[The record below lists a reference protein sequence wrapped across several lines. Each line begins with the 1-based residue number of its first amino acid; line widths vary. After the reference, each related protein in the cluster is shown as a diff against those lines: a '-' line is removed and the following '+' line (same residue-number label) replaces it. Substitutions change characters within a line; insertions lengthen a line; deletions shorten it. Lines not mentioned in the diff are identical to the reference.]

1 MRPFDPV
8 FIIHYFFELAPFIG
22 RTVQVMFFSIICGT
36 AAGAL
41 LAWARLSS
49 SFIARM
55 FSAVYVH
62 IIRCTPS
69 IVLLFIVYYG
79 FPKLIESTTGMKT
92 GCSGKLLYVTI
103 TLSLL
108 FAATMCEL
116 FRSAYNAVDTGQ
128 KDAAFCCGF
137 TPFQTAWFI
146 IMPQALT
153 AAVPVF
159 CNEVIALLKQ
169 GALAFTIGF
178 IDLMGETD
186 VIVARNYGA
195 HGLETY
201 IALAIIYW
209 GLSIAIEQIAGIV
222 EQRTLRGK
230 TFPGKESASVRNKTT
245 WN

>member
-8 FIIHYFFELAPFIG
+8 YIAEYFCRLLPFVG
-22 RTVQVMFFSIICGT
+22 RTLQVTVLSVVCGT
-36 AAGAL
+36 LLGAL
-41 LAWARLSS
+41 LAWARLSRS
-49 SFIARM
+49 RAARAV
-55 FSAVYVH
+55 SAVYVH

-79 FPKLIESTTGMKT
+79 LPKLIESATGIRA
-92 GCSGKLLYVTI
+92 GYNGKLLYVAV

-108 FAATMCEL
+108 FAAAMCEL
-116 FRSAYNAVDTGQ
+116 FRAAYGAVDDGQ
-128 KDAAFCCGF
+128 RDAAFCCGF
-137 TPFQTAWFI
+137 TPFQTAYLI
-146 IMPQALT
+146 IIPQALT
-153 AAVPVF
+153 AAIPVF

-201 IALAIIYW
+201 IALAVIYW
-209 GLSIAIEQIAGIV
+209 GLSIIIERAAGIF
-222 EQRTLRGK
+222 ERRAARGK
-230 TFPGKESASVRNKTT
+230 DFPGRDVSG

>member
-1 MRPFDPV
+1 MRPFDPA
-8 FIIHYFFELAPFIG
+8 FILKSFTELLPFVG
-22 RTVQVMFFSIICGT
+22 KTLEVMLLSVVCGT
-36 AAGAL
+36 LLGTL
-41 LAWARLSS
+41 LAWARLSRS
-49 SFIARM
+49 HIARAAA
-55 FSAVYVH
+55 AVYVH

-79 FPKLIESTTGMKT
+79 LPVLFRLATGIRTGYNGKLI
-92 GCSGKLLYVTI
+92 YVTI

-108 FAATMCEL
+108 FAAAMCEL
-116 FRSAYNAVDTGQ
+116 FRSSYSSVDEGQ

-137 TPFQTAWFI
+137 TPFQTARLI
-146 IMPQALT
+146 IIPQALT
-153 AAVPVF
+153 AALPVF
-159 CNEVIALLKQ
+159 CSEIIALLKQ

-201 IALAIIYW
+201 IALAVIYW
-209 GLSIAIEQIAGIV
+209 VLAIAIELIEEFFERRAM
-222 EQRTLRGK
+222 RGK
-230 TFPGKESASVRNKTT
+230 SVPGRDGGK

>member
-8 FIIHYFFELAPFIG
+8 YIVRYFCELVPFIG
-22 RTVQVMFFSIICGT
+22 RTLQVMIISVICGT
-36 AAGAL
+36 VCGAF

-49 SFIARM
+49 SRIARS
-55 FSAVYVH
+55 FSVVYVH

-79 FPKLIESTTGMKT
+79 LPKLIESLTGIRT
-92 GCSGKLLYVTI
+92 GYNGKFLYVTI

-108 FAATMCEL
+108 FAAAMCEL
-116 FRSAYNAVDTGQ
+116 FRSAYSAVDTGQ

-137 TPFQTAWFI
+137 TPFQTAYLI
-146 IMPQALT
+146 IIPQALT
-153 AAVPVF
+153 AAIPVF

-186 VIVARNYGA
+186 VIIARNYGA
-195 HGLETY
+195 HGLEIY
-201 IALAIIYW
+201 IALAVIYW
-209 GLSIAIEQIAGIV
+209 GLSIVIEQTAGIF
-222 EQRTLRGK
+222 ERRTMRGK
-230 TFPGKESASVRNKTT
+230 TFPGEKHSLKA
-245 WN
+245 

>member
-8 FIIHYFFELAPFIG
+8 YIAEYFCRLFPFIG
-22 RTVQVMFFSIICGT
+22 RTLQVTVLSVVCGVIL
-36 AAGAL
+36 GAL
-41 LAWARLSS
+41 LAWARLSRS
-49 SFIARM
+49 RIARA

-62 IIRCTPS
+62 VIRCTPS

-79 FPKLIESTTGMKT
+79 LPKLFESATGIRA
-92 GCSGKLLYVTI
+92 GYNGKLLYVAV

-108 FAATMCEL
+108 FAAAMCEL
-116 FRSAYNAVDTGQ
+116 FRSAYGAVDDGQ
-128 KDAAFCCGF
+128 RDAAFCCGF
-137 TPFQTAWFI
+137 TPFQTARLI
-146 IMPQALT
+146 IIPQALT
-153 AAVPVF
+153 AAIPVF

-201 IALAIIYW
+201 IALAAIYW
-209 GLSIAIEQIAGIV
+209 GLSIIIERIADIF
-222 EQRTLRGK
+222 ERRAARGK
-230 TFPGKESASVRNKTT
+230 DFPGRDENG